1 MKKAVFI
8 AFVLFQGI
16 CSYSQN
22 LSHDLDSLLE
32 NYVSTQQLHGCVV
45 YVKQNSEIAHFKA
58 YGYQNISQ
66 NLKMRKNVIFEI
78 SSMTKLITSAAAM
91 KLVED
96 GKISLSDPVKNYLPE
111 FSNLKVLVNENT
123 DSTRTVPLE
132 RDITIR
138 DLLRHTA
145 GFGYGWSDDSVDRI
159 YRKYNIYGANQN
171 AENFLNSL
179 ALIPLKYQP
188 QTKWEYSCSADV
200 MGVIIERI
208 TGMSLQD
215 YYSREIF
222 IPLKMKSTGFYLS
235 EFTFGR
241 LSGNYE
247 MRGGKLIQNDFP
259 LPSAYLKP
267 PKMYWAGAGIVST
280 AQDLANFY
288 SMILNYGSFKGK
300 QILSRES
307 VEEIVSNQISGIAD
321 SSSGIQGFGFG
332 TGIRIDKNGKSTG
345 IYWGGSPYNT
355 SFFID
360 FQRGITAIF
369 LTQNA
374 PFGHLNIT
382 ADFEKIVRENLP

>member
-1 MKKAVFI
+1 MDS
-8 AFVLFQGI
+8 VLE
-16 CSYSQN
+16 SYVN
-22 LSHDLDSLLE
+22 TH
-32 NYVSTQQLHGCVV
+32 QLHGCVV
-45 YVKQNSEIAHFKA
+45 YVKQNNEIAHFKA
-58 YGYQNISQ
+58 YGFQNISQ
-66 NLKMRKNVIFEI
+66 NLKMKKNVIFEI

-91 KLVED
+91 KLVEN
-96 GKISLSDPVKNYLPE
+96 GKISLSDPIKKYVPE
-111 FSNLKVLVNENT
+111 FSNLQVLINENT
-123 DSTRTVPLE
+123 DSARTVPVE
-132 RDITIR
+132 KDITIR

-145 GFGYGWSDDSVDRI
+145 GFGYGWTNDSIDRL
-159 YRKYNIYGANQN
+159 YRKFNIYGVNQN
-171 AENFLNSL
+171 SENFISSL
-179 ALIPLKYQP
+179 SKIPLKYQP

-215 YYSREIF
+215 YYSQEIF
-222 IPLKMKSTGFYLS
+222 IPLKMKSTGFYIS
-235 EFTFGR
+235 ELNIGR

-247 MRGGKLIQNDFP
+247 MRGGKLVQNDFP
-259 LPSAYLKP
+259 LPSTYLKP

-300 QILSRES
+300 QIVSRES
-307 VEEIVSNQISGIAD
+307 VEEIVSNQIPGIAD

-332 TGIRIDKNGKSTG
+332 TGISFDENGKSTG

-369 LTQNA
+369 LTQNG
-374 PFGHLNIT
+374 PFGHLNLN
-382 ADFEKIVRENLP
+382 ADFEKMVRKNLLNSSDFNFISR